1 MGHRGTQRGTG
12 GHRGTQ
18 GDTWLS
24 GKCAG
29 LLILRSD
36 TCMMEGINKNIL
48 EITIAQMHGD
58 SGDIEATI
66 GATRKNERRNKRERE
81 RESEKDDAEK
91 I

>member
-1 MGHRGTQRGTG
+1 
-12 GHRGTQ
+12 
-18 GDTWLS
+18 
-24 GKCAG
+24 
-29 LLILRSD
+29 
-36 TCMMEGINKNIL
+36 MMDSINKNIL
-48 EITIAQMHGD
+48 EITIAQMQGD

>member
-1 MGHRGTQRGTG
+1 M

-18 GDTWLS
+18 GDTGGHRDTGLS
-24 GKCAG
+24 GKYTG

-48 EITIAQMHGD
+48 EITIAQMQGD

-81 RESEKDDAEK
+81 KEKVRKMMLRKYENR
-91 I
+91 